1 VSGSSPLAGKSLAAF
16 AFLGL
21 AAVAAFWPS
30 YLTRLTDVGAPVHA
44 HAAAMTAWIVLL
56 VAQAWLMRSGRRA
69 AHRAL
74 GRVSYV
80 LVPFAVLATLALA
93 RHMLRHA
100 KTPLVDETLYFLYLQ
115 LSLIAVFALCW
126 VQAIR
131 HRRTPHLHA
140 AWMIG
145 TGLALVDP
153 IGARILF
160 HAFGAQPPLMQLVT
174 FALVDALLV
183 ALLLRERRRAPP
195 VRAYPALLAIFVAT
209 QLPTFFVH
217 KTAAWRAFAEA
228 LAAR

>member
-1 VSGSSPLAGKSLAAF
+1 MVQRAF
-16 AFLGL
+16 FWFATLGL

-30 YLTRLTDVGAPVHA
+30 YLTRLADVGLPVHA
-44 HAAAMTAWIVLL
+44 HALAMTAWIVLL

-74 GRVSYV
+74 GRLSYL
-80 LVPFAVLATLALA
+80 LVPLTVLATLALA

-100 KTPLVDETLYFLYLQ
+100 KTPLTDETLYFLYLQ

-126 VQAIR
+126 TQAIR

-145 TGLALVDP
+145 TALALVDP

-160 HAFGAQPPLMQLVT
+160 HAFGAQPPLMQFVT
-174 FALVDALLV
+174 FAAVDAILL

-195 VRAYPALLAIFVAT
+195 VRAYPLLLAVFVAT
-209 QLPTFFVH
+209 QLPTFFLYR
-217 KTAAWRAFAEA
+217 TAGWRAFAEVF
-228 LAAR
+228 AAR

>member
-1 VSGSSPLAGKSLAAF
+1 MARGALVGLGALGFAAI
-16 AFLGL
+16 
-21 AAVAAFWPS
+21 AAFWPS
-30 YLTRLTDVGAPVHA
+30 YVTRLTDVGLPVHA
-44 HAAAMTAWIVLL
+44 HAVAMTAWLVLL

-74 GRVSYV
+74 GRVSYL
-80 LVPFAVLATLALA
+80 LVPLTVLATLALA

-100 KTPLVDETLYFLYLQ
+100 KTPLTEETLYFLYLQ

-126 VQAIR
+126 AQAIR

-145 TGLALVDP
+145 TALALVDP
-153 IGARILF
+153 IGARLLF
-160 HAFGAQPPLMQLVT
+160 HAFGAQPPLMQIGT

-195 VRAYPALLAIFVAT
+195 VRAYPTLLAIFAAT

-217 KTAAWRAFAEA
+217 RTPAWRAFAEA
-228 LAAR
+228 FAAR

>member
-1 VSGSSPLAGKSLAAF
+1 MIRKSFAGFALLGVAAI
-16 AFLGL
+16 
-21 AAVAAFWPS
+21 AAFWPS
-30 YLTRLTDVGAPVHA
+30 YVTRLTDVGLPVHA
-44 HAAAMTAWIVLL
+44 HAVAMTAWIVLL

-80 LVPFAVLATLALA
+80 LAPLTVLATLALA

-100 KTPLVDETLYFLYLQ
+100 KTPLTDETLYFLYLQ

-126 VQAIR
+126 TQAIR

-145 TGLALVDP
+145 TALALVDP

-160 HAFGAQPPLMQLVT
+160 HAFGTQPPLMQIAT

-209 QLPTFFVH
+209 QLPTFFLYR
-217 KTAAWRAFAEA
+217 TPGWRAFAEA
-228 LAAR
+228 FAAR